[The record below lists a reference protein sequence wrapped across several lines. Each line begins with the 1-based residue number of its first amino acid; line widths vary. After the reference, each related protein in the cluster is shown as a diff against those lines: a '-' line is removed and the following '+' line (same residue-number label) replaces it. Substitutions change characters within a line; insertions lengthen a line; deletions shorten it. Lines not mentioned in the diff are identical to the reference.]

1 MSTATATATATVYDL
16 RAEYGDQAV
25 VGSASPRL
33 SWKVRSEGAW
43 SQHKY
48 EIGLCHEGDVGA
60 VIKSFSVESTETVLV
75 AWPLPPLASRDR
87 IFICIRSI
95 NDVGNASE
103 WSSPLAIQAGLLS
116 EKDWSAQPITAVIP
130 NAVPEQPVRFRK
142 EFVVDDDVVHATL
155 YSSAY
160 GIYNAVCNGTSVN
173 DELLAP
179 GWTSYSHRLRYQT
192 TDVTALVKAGA
203 NVLGFTVSEGWF
215 RGRIGFEGGKRDV
228 YGSEIGPI
236 AQLELEHNDGTITT
250 IITDNTW
257 RANTGPITWAGLYG
271 GERYDARLQDVKWSL
286 SGYDDSQWHPVTV
299 LPSCAAILE
308 APLGPPVRRI
318 ETLHPISVTQSP
330 TGKTLVDF
338 GQNFS
343 GWLRINVTGP
353 TGTTITLR
361 HAEVLELGEL
371 GTRPLRGAEA
381 TDTYILAGDENGP
394 DVETYEPT
402 FTIHGFRY
410 AEVTGWP
417 GTLTLEAA
425 TAGAIEAIVVHSD
438 MRPTGNFRC
447 SHDGLNKLH
456 DNVRWSMRGNFV
468 DLPTDCPQR
477 DERLGW
483 TGDLQVFAPTASY
496 LYDCDGFL
504 ASWLADV
511 AHEQAD
517 IGFVPPY
524 VPHIALTFPAMPF
537 AAWGD
542 AATIVPWHLYARFG
556 NLELL
561 RNQYVSMRSWVDSIA
576 ARLDAAKIWSKDPQ
590 LGDWLDP
597 TAPPENPA
605 AAKADGTL
613 IATAH
618 HVLSTRIV
626 AAAAK
631 ELGEQSDADKYAAH
645 ASAVSKA
652 FVNEY
657 VTGSGRLSSDAVT
670 AYAVA
675 LQFDLLPT
683 SQQRDRAAARLAELV
698 SRGGHHIATGFV
710 GTPLVCDALANH
722 GYLDDAYIL
731 MLQTECPSWLYPV
744 SMGATTIWERWDSM
758 LADGS
763 INPGDMTSF
772 NHYAL
777 GAVADFMHRTV
788 GGLSAAT
795 PDGTGSRAIR
805 FAPRPGGGLTH
816 AQASLETSYGLAS
829 IAWRRDADWLYVDVI
844 VPSLSTAVVALP
856 NGKEVTVAGGSHHF
870 ECQYRPAEEDP
881 TTTPKRNFLG
891 QLL

>member
-1 MSTATATATATVYDL
+1 MLIAGVYDL
-16 RAEYGDQAV
+16 RAEYGDQPG
-25 VGSASPRL
+25 VGTATPRL
-33 SWKVRSEGAW
+33 SWKVQADGEWKQQR
-43 SQHKY
+43 Y
-48 EIGLCHEGDVGA
+48 EIGLCHDDEIGA
-60 VIKSFSVESTETVLV
+60 VIESFSVESSETVFV
-75 AWPLPPLASRDR
+75 PWPLPPLASRDWM
-87 IFICIRSI
+87 FICIRSI
-95 NDVGNASE
+95 NSVGDASD
-103 WSSPLAIQAGLLS
+103 WSRPLAIQAGLLLDT
-116 EKDWSAQPITAVIP
+116 DWSAVPITASIP
-130 NAVPEQPVRFRK
+130 DAVPEQPVRFRK

-160 GIYNAVCNGTSVN
+160 GIYTATCNGQSVS
-173 DELLAP
+173 DEVLAP
-179 GWTSYSHRLRYQT
+179 GWTSYAHRLRYQT
-192 TDVTALVKAGA
+192 SDVTSLLQPGV

-215 RGRIGFEGGKRDV
+215 RGRIGFEGGKREV

-250 IITDNTW
+250 INTDGDGTW

-271 GERYDARLQDVKWSL
+271 GERYDARREDRQWSQ
-286 SGYDDSQWHPVTV
+286 SGYDDSHWHPVQA
-299 LPSCAAILE
+299 LPSCASLLE

-318 ETLHPISVTQSP
+318 DTLRPISVTQSP

-343 GWLRINVTGP
+343 GWLRINVAGP
-353 TGTTITLR
+353 QGTTITLR
-361 HAEVLELGEL
+361 HAEVLEHDEL
-371 GTRPLRGAEA
+371 GTRPLRGADA
-381 TDTYILAGDENGP
+381 TDTYILAGHENGTG
-394 DVETYEPT
+394 VETYEPT

-417 GTLTLEAA
+417 GTLTLESAL
-425 TAGAIEAIVVHSD
+425 AGAIEAVVVHSD
-438 MRPTGNFRC
+438 MRPTGTFRC
-447 SHDGLNKLH
+447 SHEGLNKLH
-456 DNVRWSMRGNFV
+456 ANVRWSMRGNFV

-483 TGDLQVFAPTASY
+483 TGDLQVFAPTASF

-504 ASWLADV
+504 ASWLVDV

-524 VPHIALTFPAMPF
+524 VPHIDLTFPAMPF

-556 NLELL
+556 NLPLL
-561 RNQYVSMRSWVDSIA
+561 QNQYASMRSLVDVIA
-576 ARLDAAKIWSKDPQ
+576 ARLDENNIWSKDPQ

-597 TAPPENPA
+597 TAPPDNPA
-605 AAKADGTL
+605 AAKADSIL

-618 HVLSTRIV
+618 HVLSSRIV
-626 AAAAK
+626 AAAAR
-631 ELGEQSDADKYAAH
+631 ELDEHSDANNYEAH
-645 ASAVSKA
+645 ASAVAKA

-683 SQQRDRAAARLAELV
+683 AAQRDRAAARLAELV

-710 GTPLVCDALANH
+710 GTPLICDALANN

-788 GGLSAAT
+788 AGLSAAT
-795 PDGTGSRAIR
+795 PDGTGSRVIH

-816 AQASLETSYGLAS
+816 AEATLDTSYGRAA
-829 IAWRRDADWLYVDVI
+829 IAWNRMGDRLIVDVV
-844 VPSLSTAVVALP
+844 VPSMSTAVVSLP
-856 NGKEVTVAGGSHHF
+856 GCEETTVYGGSHHF
-870 ECQYRPAEEDP
+870 ECDYRPVADDP

-891 QLL
+891 QVL